1 MSKLIFHLFI
11 HSLLWE
17 SLIVHCPYTWGFS
30 QFPIDI
36 NNAFIIMLVKMWL
49 GGAPHVVVETLKVSL
64 DRHFSFC
71 KEGV

>member
-1 MSKLIFHLFI
+1 M
-11 HSLLWE
+11 
-17 SLIVHCPYTWGFS
+17 VHCLYTWGFS
-30 QFPIDI
+30 QFPVDI

-64 DRHFSFC
+64 DRHFSFF